1 MNIPVLGVSRN
12 FGYLFDRY
20 IRYRGFVA
28 GLGVYGTL
36 GTDAFWVSIVTL
48 GTDAFWVSIGTLGTV
63 VIV

>member
-1 MNIPVLGVSRN
+1 MYLRVLGVYRNFVNIPVLGVSRN

-36 GTDAFWVSIVTL
+36 GTDAFWVSI
-48 GTDAFWVSIGTLGTV
+48 GTLGTV

>member
-36 GTDAFWVSIVTL
+36 GTDAFWVSI
-48 GTDAFWVSIGTLGTV
+48 GTLGTV